1 MSVARTVLLKIS
13 DNQWLRA
20 NGTKVPFVR
29 RAVSKFM
36 PGESFDDMLV
46 AAKATATEGIGGVFT
61 RLGENVKDR
70 AEADAVAR
78 HYLEVIDRIR
88 AAGISC
94 EPSIKLTQLGLDIDR
109 ELAFGHLRALAA
121 RAQAAGS
128 YLWIDMEQSSYVDV
142 TLDLTRRL
150 KQEFPAVGVC
160 LQAYLFRTRQDL
172 EDVTSR
178 GIGVRLV
185 KGAYNEP
192 ASVAFPKKSD
202 VDANYL
208 ALAQAMLS
216 PGRAGGGIAC
226 RVRHA
231 RSGFDRRDS
240 QPRAVDWAEAR
251 GLRISHAVWH
261 SEGGATAPHA
271 GRRSRPRADCVWR
284 VLVSLVHAPAG
295 RAAGERLV
303 CSEKFVRLAPQALK
317 PSGSFQSCD
326 RARDSAVPRRGGS
339 CPASSSALRSPSC
352 PASWT

>member
-1 MSVARTVLLKIS
+1 MSLARTALLKIS

-20 NGTKVPFVR
+20 NGTRLPFVR

-46 AAKATATEGIGGVFT
+46 AARATAKEGIQAVFT
-61 RLGENVKDR
+61 RLGENVKDLS
-70 AEADAVAR
+70 EANAVAR
-78 HYLEVIDRIR
+78 HYLDGIDRIR
-88 AAGISC
+88 DLRLAC

-128 YLWIDMEQSSYVDV
+128 YLWIDMEQSPYVDV

-150 KQEFPAVGVC
+150 KSEFPGVGVC

-192 ASVAFPKKSD
+192 PSVAFPKKSD

-208 ALAQAMLS
+208 ALAQNML
-216 PGRAGGGIAC
+216 GAGA
-226 RVRHA
+226 
-231 RSGFDRRDS
+231 
-240 QPRAVDWAEAR
+240 
-251 GLRISHAVWH
+251 
-261 SEGGATAPHA
+261 
-271 GRRSRPRADCVWR
+271 
-284 VLVSLVHAPAG
+284 
-295 RAAGERLV
+295 RAAGARAVFGTHDLQLIDAIRRHAQSTGV
-303 CSEKFVRLAPQALK
+303 KPSEYEFHMLYGIQKPAQLRLAGEGASVRVLIAYGDYWFPWY
-317 PSGSFQSCD
+317 
-326 RARDSAVPRRGGS
+326 VRRLAER
-339 CPASSSALRSPSC
+339 PANVWFVVKSLFG
-352 PASWT
+352 

>member
-1 MSVARTVLLKIS
+1 MSAARTVLLKIS

-20 NGTKVPFVR
+20 NGTRLPFVR

-46 AAKATATEGIGGVFT
+46 AATATATEGIGAVFT
-61 RLGENVKDR
+61 RLGENVKDL

-88 AAGISC
+88 AQGISC

-109 ELAFGHLRALAA
+109 DLAFGHLRDLAV
-121 RAQAAGS
+121 RSQAAGS

-172 EDVTSR
+172 EDVVSR

-192 ASVAFPKKSD
+192 ATVAFPKKSD

-208 ALAQAMLS
+208 ALAQHMLS
-216 PGRAGGGIAC
+216 AG
-226 RVRHA
+226 
-231 RSGFDRRDS
+231 
-240 QPRAVDWAEAR
+240 P
-251 GLRISHAVWH
+251 
-261 SEGGATAPHA
+261 
-271 GRRSRPRADCVWR
+271 
-284 VLVSLVHAPAG
+284 
-295 RAAGERLV
+295 RAAGSRAVFGTHDLDLISSIRAHAQSTGAKPAQYEFHMLYGIQ
-303 CSEKFVRLAPQALK
+303 KAAQLRLAQDGALVRVLIAYGEYWF
-317 PSGSFQSCD
+317 PWYM
-326 RARDSAVPRRGGS
+326 RRLAER
-339 CPASSSALRSPSC
+339 PANVWFVAKSLFG
-352 PASWT
+352 